1 MSHADTIAATLR
13 TEAMRDYD
21 PLKARVAEMA
31 KAVLRLREQTDI
43 VLLMGA
49 VDELSLAAE
58 ALAIAAKAF
67 HEAADAAL
75 VSAMTESGCY
85 GFANQFHTTSLRD
98 GVPSVEI
105 IDAAAVP
112 STFMT
117 TPKPQPDKRMIAKAL
132 KSNGTT
138 ANWARLI
145 PGRPGLSRRAN
156 AP

>member
-1 MSHADTIAATLR
+1 MSYAAETADTLRAA
-13 TEAMRDYD
+13 AMAEYD
-21 PLKARVAEMA
+21 ALKARVADTA
-31 KAVLRLREQTDI
+31 KAVLRMREVTDI
-43 VLLMGA
+43 VQLFAA

-58 ALAIAAKAF
+58 ALATAAKVF
-67 HEAADAAL
+67 HEHADAAL
-75 VSAMTESGCY
+75 VSAMSESGCY
-85 GFANQFHTTSLRD
+85 GFASQFHTTSLRD